1 MAAIQLDHLRHSYVS
16 GVEVISGFSLAIE
29 DGSFC
34 TLVGPSGSGKTT
46 ILRLIA
52 GLERPAAGKIFLNS
66 REVQSVPPARR
77 GVAMVFQ
84 RPAIYPHLS
93 VAENLA
99 FSSRL
104 EQSFLQWLGSIFRES
119 AREAAVERR
128 VKEVAGLLDLS
139 EILDRS
145 PGSLSGGQQQRLALG
160 RALARNPG
168 VLLLDEPFSQLDA
181 GLRSEL
187 RHELRLLQR
196 KLGATV
202 IYVTHDQEEA
212 MSLSDQLAV
221 IDKGVLQQAG
231 SPGQVYSRPHNR
243 FVGGF
248 VGSPTM
254 HFVDGHL
261 CTNSGKMIWR
271 SALGDLRAPPAW
283 QGFSRATPVELS
295 IGFRAE
301 DLSLESDS
309 SEASPIPMKVVL
321 VERLGYA
328 NLVTLEREGLQT
340 VARVPA
346 QIAPEP
352 GEVVPVA
359 LRLEK
364 AHLFDST
371 GMALKFAESTA

>member
-16 GVEVISGFSLAIE
+16 GAEVISGFSLAIE

-52 GLERPAAGKIFLNS
+52 GLERPAAGKIFLNG
-66 REVQSVPPARR
+66 REVQNRPPARR

-104 EQSFLQWLGSIFRES
+104 EQSFLQWLRSSWLES
-119 AREAAVERR
+119 AREAEVERR
-128 VKEVAGLLDLS
+128 VKEVAGLLGLS

-160 RALARNPG
+160 RALARDPA

-212 MSLSDQLAV
+212 MSLSDQLVV
-221 IDKGVLQQAG
+221 IDKGMLQQAG

-261 CTNSGKMIWR
+261 CSSSGMIIWR
-271 SALGDLRAPPAW
+271 SAFGDLQAPPAW
-283 QGFSRATPVELS
+283 QEFGRAAPAEVAV
-295 IGFRAE
+295 GFRAE
-301 DLSLESDS
+301 DLSLGSDS
-309 SEASPIPMKVVL
+309 SEGSQISMKVVL

-328 NLVTLEREGLQT
+328 NLVTLEREDLQMM
-340 VARVPA
+340 ARVPA
-346 QIAPEP
+346 QIAPET
-352 GEVVPVA
+352 GEVVPVT

-371 GMALKFAESTA
+371 GLALTIAESTA